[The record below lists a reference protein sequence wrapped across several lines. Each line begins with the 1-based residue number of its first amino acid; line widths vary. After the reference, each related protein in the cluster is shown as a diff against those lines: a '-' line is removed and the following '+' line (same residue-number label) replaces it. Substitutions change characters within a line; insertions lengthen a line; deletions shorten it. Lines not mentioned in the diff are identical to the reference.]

1 MTLAFSPAPATISD
15 ASIEQAVRRLVAEF
29 GQRLD
34 QQVVVGVVR
43 SCRADLSGTPA
54 DALPELVERLARYR
68 LDPVAD

>member
-1 MTLAFSPAPATISD
+1 MTLALLPGTVSD
-15 ASIEQAVRRLVAEF
+15 ASVDQAVSRLVVEF

-43 SCRADLSGTPA
+43 SCREDLSGTPA

-68 LDPVAD
+68 LDPAGD